1 MQKILTS
8 FIDDLD
14 GTEAEGTVRFGLD
27 GVEYEIDLNA
37 QNSETLRTALAPFV
51 DAARIAKKTASAQR
65 ERVGSR
71 ASGRDDNKAVR
82 TWLRW
87 QGHEVKDRGRI
98 PPTLLAIVPPNVAA
112 IVAAGQNGTGD
123 IVPEKSPATATDGE
137 ISVKLVE
144 GGEPYSPAG
153 DDEPRGESPTDDE
166 RAQLKAHTTALFGS
180 PATDDEPSA
189 EGLDATGETQA
200 DDDTKSAG
208 DSPKSPAKSSARS
221 SRAKATST
229 TKPATTSTSAR
240 RTTKATA
247 ASTKA

>member
-153 DDEPRGESPTDDE
+153 DDEPRGESPTDD
-166 RAQLKAHTTALFGS
+166 
-180 PATDDEPSA
+180 
-189 EGLDATGETQA
+189 
-200 DDDTKSAG
+200 DTKSAG

-229 TKPATTSTSAR
+229 TKAASAKPATTSTSAR